1 MRRSFSVL
9 AVVVTLLAT
18 VTAAALASTDEVAGK
33 LPDGTVA
40 LGDGAYAIP
49 LKAPSP
55 DWYTSELHERAVRA
69 GKQGK
74 SIPIPEDVE
83 VDSALLFAGIRP
95 GSWMIS
101 PSGCTLNFVF
111 GDPDATTTSGQ
122 GNGNGGGNGNGKGK
136 GSVQSSSSGVYIGTA
151 GHCASVGEEVTIIA
165 LPGVI
170 MAIGTTV
177 TSVDNG
183 VGDDFAL
190 IEIYPEMVEFV
201 NPSMAI
207 VAGPTGTKAPAIPD
221 PILHV
226 GHGLVV
232 GTGGTARPG
241 VVTWLGEEGA
251 EATAYGWD
259 GAASP
264 GDSGSGVRAATGAA
278 VGNLTH
284 LVVGT
289 RYLPAFIAGTEIDRI
304 LQIAGAPLATASL
317 VPNPLP

>member
-1 MRRSFSVL
+1 MRRSL
-9 AVVVTLLAT
+9 AVLTAVIALLA
-18 VTAAALASTDEVAGK
+18 VTAAAPASTDEVARK
-33 LPDGTVA
+33 LPDGTVD
-40 LGDGAYAIP
+40 LGGRAYAIP

-55 DWYTSELHERAVRA
+55 DWYTPALHERAVRA

-74 SIPIPEDVE
+74 TIPIPEGVE
-83 VDSALLFAGIRP
+83 VDSALLFTGIRP

-111 GDPDATTTSGQ
+111 GDPDGATTSGP
-122 GNGNGGGNGNGKGK
+122 GNGNGGGNGKGNGKGP
-136 GSVQSSSSGVYIGTA
+136 QSSKSGVYIGTA
-151 GHCASVGEEVTIIA
+151 GHCAEVGEEVTILA

-170 MAIGTTV
+170 MNIGTTV
-177 TSVDNG
+177 TSVDNDI
-183 VGDDFAL
+183 GDDFAL

-207 VAGPTGTKAPAIPD
+207 VAGPTGSKSPAIPD

-241 VVTWLGEEGA
+241 VVTWLGEEGT

-264 GDSGSGVRAATGAA
+264 GDSGSGVRAAAGDA

-289 RYLPAFIAGTEIDRI
+289 RYLPAFIAGTDIDRI